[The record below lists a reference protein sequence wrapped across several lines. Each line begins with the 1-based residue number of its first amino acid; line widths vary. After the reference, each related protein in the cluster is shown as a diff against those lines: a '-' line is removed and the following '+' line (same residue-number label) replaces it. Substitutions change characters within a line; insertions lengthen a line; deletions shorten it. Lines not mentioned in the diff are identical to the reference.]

1 MCDKGTWI
9 DQAMTGQQI
18 QGFFRLTR
26 GDRAFPASLT
36 DASGCLPIANDCA
49 VQVRGLINK
58 VVWASGMAETHDHAV
73 TVRLASALP
82 AICWTG
88 NPFALANPES
98 PGYPVAG
105 RLYNHVQNIRD
116 QELTKLIEEFF
127 SDTSLFKGFMI
138 APASIRH
145 HHSNPGGLAIHT
157 CETMEVAD
165 RMAALLSEQ
174 DHALVMT
181 ACLLHDAGK
190 VFEYQCGG
198 RWLSPRGRLLGHEI
212 TLLEILAPIADRI
225 WSLGDPK
232 RMMLLHLLTAKPA
245 PQWTGIRH
253 PRTRLVSIV
262 RFADRW
268 SVEGDIKG
276 RNASEQ
282 PISSIATG
290 IASFRGHGSHCQR

>member
-9 DQAMTGQQI
+9 DQAMAGQQI

-26 GDRAFPASLT
+26 GDRSFPASLT
-36 DASGCLPIANDCA
+36 DASGCLPVATDCA

-58 VVWASGMAETHDHAV
+58 IVWASGIAEKHDHAV

-82 AICWTG
+82 AIRWTG
-88 NPFALANPES
+88 NPFALANPEF
-98 PGYPVAG
+98 PGYPIAAK
-105 RLYNHVQNIRD
+105 LCKHVQNIRD
-116 QELTKLIEEFF
+116 QELTRLIKNLF
-127 SDTSLFKGFMI
+127 SDASLFKAFMT
-138 APASIRH
+138 APASINH
-145 HHSNPGGLAIHT
+145 HHSHPGGLAIHT
-157 CETMEVAD
+157 CETMNVAD
-165 RMAALLSEQ
+165 RMAALLTEQ

-198 RWLSPRGRLLGHEI
+198 RWLSPRGRLLGHEV

-225 WSLGDPK
+225 WPLGDPK

-262 RFADRW
+262 RFTDRW
-268 SVEGDIKG
+268 SVEG
-276 RNASEQ
+276 
-282 PISSIATG
+282 ATG
-290 IASFRGHGSHCQR
+290 AHQVSQSFPAAKKVDPVDG